1 MSTARR
7 DDDDDDDDD
16 NDDDDD
22 DDDEAPSVSRNLLL
36 SRLGV
41 EVHHACSDQGFS
53 RGSAG
58 CKLNYRLHRFPGG
71 MAFRN
76 NLWEISTCRRRHVCG
91 SA

>member
-7 DDDDDDDDD
+7 D
-16 NDDDDD
+16 DDDDD

-36 SRLGV
+36 SKLGM
-41 EVHHACSDQGFS
+41 EVNHACSDQGFS

-71 MAFRN
+71 MALRN
-76 NLWEISTCRRRHVCG
+76 MPLLGQRVVMTRC
-91 SA
+91 